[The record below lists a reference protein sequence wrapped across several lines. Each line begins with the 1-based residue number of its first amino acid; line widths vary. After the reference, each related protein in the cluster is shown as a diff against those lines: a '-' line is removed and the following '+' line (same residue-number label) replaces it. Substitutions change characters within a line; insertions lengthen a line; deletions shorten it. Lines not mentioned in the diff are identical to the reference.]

1 MNNQRWAGS
10 DGEVG
15 GAVVTEARQC
25 LDAYRAKPNLVEQ
38 DAGIEISNVEGGYG
52 RKQLH
57 ELLQNGADA
66 MISSPGRISV
76 VLTGSTLYCANE
88 GQPLRPSGVSA
99 LMASHLSTK
108 RSDQIGRF
116 GLGFKSVLV
125 LSDAPEIISTSG
137 SLRWDR
143 AQARRRILEVVP
155 TAKRTPVLRLAEPID
170 AENAASDDLVLTE
183 LMEWCTTV
191 VRLPL

>member
-1 MNNQRWAGS
+1 MARPPSSGTSEASVIMQRWAGS

-15 GAVVTEARQC
+15 RAVVTEGRQC

-52 RKQLH
+52 REQLH
-57 ELLQNGADA
+57 QLLQNGADA

-76 VLTGSTLYCANE
+76 VLTDSALYCANE
-88 GQPLRPSGVSA
+88 GQPLAPSGVAA

-116 GLGFKSVLV
+116 GLGFKSVLG
-125 LSDAPEIISTSG
+125 LTDSPEIFSRSG
-137 SLRWDR
+137 SLRFDR
-143 AQARRRILEVVP
+143 AEARRHILEVVHS
-155 TAKRTPVLRLAEPID
+155 AGKTPVLRLAEPID
-170 AENAASDDLVLTE
+170 PES
-183 LMEWCTTV
+183 
-191 VRLPL
+191 